1 MEKKRIREA
10 ENIDFGKEDRI
21 KNHIKARDNK
31 IEEIYRDRDNE
42 MLGRPRRNTVG
53 NQVKE
58 GGGSTSIYKE
68 RTKTGDEKTLPM
80 KYNEI

>member
-1 MEKKRIREA
+1 MEKKRIRES

-53 NQVKE
+53 N
-58 GGGSTSIYKE
+58 
-68 RTKTGDEKTLPM
+68 
-80 KYNEI
+80 